1 MTCFARSLM
10 IVDGGS
16 SVRYRLLVILSYKL
30 RMTRPAGKCSWAPI
44 KKADD
49 SCRFLNGIIG

>member
-30 RMTRPAGKCSWAPI
+30 RMTRPAGGCFWIII

-49 SCRFLNGIIG
+49 GRRFLNGIIG